1 MDGILCSVMQL
12 AAKINFTAIQLAE
25 IDYHL
30 QHRVRETEK
39 KPKKL
44 TRLGVNVDGEK

>member
-25 IDYHL
+25 IDYQL
-30 QHRVRETEK
+30 QRLDREK
-39 KPKKL
+39 KNKI